1 MPVVERYRRALRRNR
16 GVVLRWV
23 GVAGTWC
30 RRQVKARRQF
40 VCRAVRGPGEER
52 DGLLLQVKGA
62 AAAAAAWWVSAW
74 LLPSA
79 VTAFATFT
87 ALLALQSTVYR
98 SLWDSAQYLGAMAL
112 GTAGAAAFGST
123 AGVHAWSVGVLAF
136 IALIGARFQ
145 LLGRQGAQVPV
156 VALFAFAG
164 GGGEIDYIG
173 HLVAA
178 AAIGVCC
185 GLASHFAVAP
195 SPHTDTAQHMTADLA
210 ARAQS
215 LLRALARTA
224 ERETAEENSQEDW
237 ARHCEELAAGTVR
250 VRAAVDREQENTK
263 ANPRRPWSSAEE
275 SLQRC
280 HEAISMIERIGTHIR
295 SIARALTHAQHV
307 PETEKVLTSY
317 AELLHGA
324 ASALEHLSPPRGP
337 EDTDRL
343 HGCIEDAMRR
353 YQDVTAAVRQD
364 HLDTPGEW
372 PVYGTALTEAVR
384 ILEEIKCTWGRTA
397 ETFQCR

>member
-1 MPVVERYRRALRRNR
+1 MDT
-16 GVVLRWV
+16 RW
-23 GVAGTWC
+23 
-30 RRQVKARRQF
+30 RS
-40 VCRAVRGPGEER
+40 VCRAVREPGEKR

-74 LLPSA
+74 LLPLT

-98 SLWDSAQYLGAMAL
+98 SLWDSAQYLAAMAL

-123 AGVHAWSVGVLAF
+123 VGVHAWSVGVLTF
-136 IALIGARFQ
+136 IGLIGARLQ

-173 HLVAA
+173 DLVAA

-185 GLASHFAVAP
+185 GLAAHFAVAP
-195 SPHTDTAQHMTADLA
+195 SPHPDTAQDVTQDLA
-210 ARAQS
+210 ARAQR

-224 ERETAEENSQEDW
+224 EGRTDEGDSPGDW
-237 ARHCEELAAGTVR
+237 AGRCDELAARAVR
-250 VRAAVDREQENTK
+250 VRAAVDKEQENTRL
-263 ANPRRPWSSAEE
+263 NPRRPWSSAEE

-280 HEAISMIERIGTHIR
+280 HEAISMIERLATHIR
-295 SIARALTHAQHV
+295 SIARALAHAQRAPAADKV
-307 PETEKVLTSY
+307 PAIY

-324 ASALEHLSPPRGP
+324 AAALECLDPPRGP
-337 EDTDRL
+337 EDADRL
-343 HGCIEDAMRR
+343 RDCVEDARRR
-353 YQDVTAAVRQD
+353 YQDATAVVRKGR
-364 HLDTPGEW
+364 LDAPGEW
-372 PVYGTALTEAVR
+372 PVYGTALTEAIR
-384 ILEEIKCTWGRTA
+384 ILDEINCPR
-397 ETFQCR
+397 R

>member
-1 MPVVERYRRALRRNR
+1 M
-16 GVVLRWV
+16 
-23 GVAGTWC
+23 
-30 RRQVKARRQF
+30 
-40 VCRAVRGPGEER
+40 
-52 DGLLLQVKGA
+52 
-62 AAAAAAWWVSAW
+62 SAW
-74 LLPSA
+74 MLPST

-112 GTAGAAAFGST
+112 GTAGAATFGST
-123 AGVHAWSVGVLAF
+123 VGVHAWSVGVLAF

-185 GLASHFAVAP
+185 GLAAHFAVAP
-195 SPHTDTAQHMTADLA
+195 SPHTDTAQHMAEDLA
-210 ARAQS
+210 ARVQC

-224 ERETAEENSQEDW
+224 EGETAEENSQEDW
-237 ARHCEELAAGTVR
+237 PRHCEELATRAVR
-250 VRAAVDREQENTK
+250 VRTAVDREQENTK
-263 ANPRRPWSSAEE
+263 LNPRRPWSSAEE
-275 SLQRC
+275 PLQRC
-280 HEAISMIERIGTHIR
+280 HEAISMIERIGTYIR
-295 SIARALTHAQHV
+295 SIARALTHAERA

-317 AELLHGA
+317 AELLHCA
-324 ASALEHLSPPRGP
+324 AAALECLNPPRGP
-337 EDTDRL
+337 KDADKLRA
-343 HGCIEDAMRR
+343 CIEDAMRR
-353 YQDVTAAVRQD
+353 YQDVTAAVRQG

-384 ILEEIKCTWGRTA
+384 ILEEIKHTCGRTA
-397 ETFQCR
+397 ETWQ